1 VSEKTRKRI
10 YDLKTF
16 RNIIQFEWRK
26 GRLTKINKRET
37 ERDIWTIEIRKE
49 KRLSTIP
56 LAPMITIFSLVPLV

>member
-1 VSEKTRKRI
+1 MSEKTRKRI

-37 ERDIWTIEIRKE
+37 DRRIFGRLKLE
-49 KRLSTIP
+49 KRKGYSFSTDDNN
-56 LAPMITIFSLVPLV
+56 MMYLV